1 MNLDLRPAG
10 FDGVGVG
17 RARRSAAAAW
27 HFMRMKQAVVDSHSY
42 SLERRPDGAVL
53 GTCRSRSHNWLKL
66 PEAVFAFRTGDP
78 QFPYWD
84 EKLDPSEHANA

>member
-1 MNLDLRPAG
+1 
-10 FDGVGVG
+10 
-17 RARRSAAAAW
+17 
-27 HFMRMKQAVVDSHSY
+27 MRVDDSVVDSHSY

-53 GTCRSRSHNWLKL
+53 VRVRSGSTGGGNL

-84 EKLDPSEHANA
+84 EQLRTREHARA